1 MVSIDGLRR
10 VRRRADRE
18 IGVAV
23 GNEGGTG
30 IAMTGRGPV
39 GVGHGRDRDREIEI
53 ESGSADSETIGRD
66 RIQRSGGEIGRGAE
80 TGIETMIETEGETT
94 REIEGE
100 TVIET
105 EGETMIETEDETDRR
120 VERENA
126 TMIANDDILTATS
139 ARGVVIGMHAAIAVA
154 LVPGHRIPVD
164 GTGTIDE
171 GRQTGQRAGS
181 RIYTCRQRLE
191 IAPGT
196 HVRASSWPCPRSRYP
211 LQPEQR
217 LVRYASNKH
226 SSRVAI
232 GLEGALEKGGGED
245 MEHPLG
251 DYVDAGTR
259 ADVQDRRITFCDSR
273 DSRWKKT
280 ALSIARKRLGEC
292 SRQLGRAGAHVRD

>member
-1 MVSIDGLRR
+1 MVSIEGLRR
-10 VRRRADRE
+10 VRRRADRG

-53 ESGSADSETIGRD
+53 ESGSADTETIGRD
-66 RIQRSGGEIGRGAE
+66 RIPQSGGEIGRGAE

-94 REIEGE
+94 IETEGETVIETEGE

-120 VERENA
+120 VERADA

-154 LVPGHRIPVD
+154 VAPGHRIPVD

-171 GRQTGQRAGS
+171 GWNTGQRAGS

-191 IAPGT
+191 FTPGT
-196 HVRASSWPCPRSRYP
+196 HVRASSWPCPR
-211 LQPEQR
+211 
-217 LVRYASNKH
+217 
-226 SSRVAI
+226 
-232 GLEGALEKGGGED
+232 
-245 MEHPLG
+245 
-251 DYVDAGTR
+251 
-259 ADVQDRRITFCDSR
+259 
-273 DSRWKKT
+273 
-280 ALSIARKRLGEC
+280 
-292 SRQLGRAGAHVRD
+292 